1 MRVRDQ
7 RRFEGE
13 PAPSR
18 GLIVMVFVDFS
29 HACMPVHARHPQM
42 DGLSK
47 TSDLVF
53 VMAASNLPWTLDPA
67 MLRRLEK
74 RVR

>member
-1 MRVRDQ
+1 
-7 RRFEGE
+7 
-13 PAPSR
+13 
-18 GLIVMVFVDFS
+18 
-29 HACMPVHARHPQM
+29 M

-74 RVR
+74 RVRDLRVLGV